1 VSKRGAN
8 QFDVIVVG
16 GGPAGAMMGWKLAR
30 DGVRV
35 AVLERSVF
43 PREKVCGDFV
53 EPSGLRLMRAMGCDA
68 ALDGP
73 DRLPITDN
81 RVYFGPHMVC
91 QGRIPYYDGAN
102 SQPDHALIIPRSE
115 LDAMLLQRA
124 ADVGA
129 TVMMGCAAG
138 AVRSGGGGC
147 EVDMRQ
153 GGAMRTLTAP
163 LVVGADGFESLVGRS
178 AGLERRDRR
187 HIGVARRV
195 YLENVD
201 VNAGETTIWF
211 DEDHIPGY
219 GWMFP
224 MPGGRANFGVGVL
237 SESAER
243 FGLSV
248 PKIFE
253 ESLGRLRIRHPGC
266 AGARIVSKPLGGV
279 VKAYGGIDRNHF
291 DGGLLIGD
299 AGSFVDPITGEGITQ
314 GMESA
319 VIASRTLAA
328 ALAAGRFDAA
338 FLARYD
344 NDFRAY
350 FDPTMLYVGF
360 CAVIMRNW
368 HFRELVWRVTRR
380 GFERAHQDAEFGRIA
395 GAGFGGVDVRPRAII
410 VKLWMA
416 IFGQLARGGVDA
428 VTALLSGKGA
438 GGSARDLVGDL
449 SAWERGWR
457 ASVADDAA
465 WHYAWL
471 ADAARALARMGPALA
486 ADENPRLRGVEI

>member
-1 VSKRGAN
+1 MATDR
-8 QFDVIVVG
+8 FDVIVVG
-16 GGPAGAMMGWKLAR
+16 GGPAGAMLGWKLAR

-35 AVLERSVF
+35 AILERSVF

-53 EPSGLRLMRAMGCDA
+53 EPSGLRMILAMGCGA
-68 ALDGP
+68 ALEGA
-73 DRLPITDN
+73 DRLPITAN
-81 RVYFGPHMVC
+81 RVYFGPHIVC
-91 QGRIPYYDGAN
+91 QGPIRYYDGAGG
-102 SQPDHALIIPRSE
+102 QPEHALIIPRSE
-115 LDAMLLQRA
+115 LDAMLLQQAGDGGA
-124 ADVGA
+124 AVF
-129 TVMMGCAAG
+129 MGCAAG
-138 AVRSGGGGC
+138 AVRASATGAA
-147 EVDMRQ
+147 VDVRQ
-153 GGAMRTLTAP
+153 GGSTRTLSAP

-195 YLENVD
+195 YLEGVEVD
-201 VNAGETTIWF
+201 AGETTIWF

-243 FGLSV
+243 FGRSV
-248 PKIFE
+248 PKIFAE
-253 ESLGRLRIRHPGC
+253 ALARLRLRHPGC
-266 AGARIVSKPLGGV
+266 AQARMASKPLGGV

-291 DGGLLIGD
+291 HGGLLIGD

-319 VIASRTLAA
+319 IIASRTLKA
-328 ALAAGRFDAA
+328 ALAAGRFDAG
-338 FLARYD
+338 FLAQYD
-344 NDFRAY
+344 DEFRAY

-360 CAVIMRNW
+360 CAAIMRNW

-380 GFERAHQDAEFGRIA
+380 GFERANRDAEFGRIA

-410 VKLWMA
+410 IKLWTA
-416 IFGQLARGGVDA
+416 IFGQLARGGIDA
-428 VTALLSGKGA
+428 VTTLLSGKGG
-438 GGSARDLVGDL
+438 GGSALELVGDL
-449 SAWERGWR
+449 AAWERGWR

-471 ADAARALARMGPALA
+471 ADVARALARLGPLLA
-486 ADENPRLRGVEI
+486 VDENPRVRGVEI

>member
-1 VSKRGAN
+1 MAYSR
-8 QFDVIVVG
+8 FDVIVVG
-16 GGPAGAMMGWKLAR
+16 GGPAGAMLGWKLASA
-30 DGVRV
+30 GASV
-35 AVLERSVF
+35 AVLERSVY

-53 EPSGLRLMRAMGCDA
+53 EPSGLRLIRAMGCGG
-68 ALDGP
+68 ALDGA

-81 RVYFGPHMVC
+81 RVYFGPHIVC
-91 QGRIPYYDGAN
+91 QGRIPYYEGKDG
-102 SQPDHALIIPRSE
+102 QPAFGLIIPRFE

-129 TVMMGCAAG
+129 TVLMGTAAG
-138 AVRSGGGGC
+138 AVRLGNNGC
-147 EVDMRQ
+147 EVDIRQ
-153 GGAMRTLTAP
+153 GSKTRKLTAP
-163 LVVGADGFESLVGRS
+163 LVVGADGFESLVGRT

-195 YLENVD
+195 YLENIDVD
-201 VNAGETTIWF
+201 AGETTIWF

-248 PKIFE
+248 PRIFQE
-253 ESLGRLRIRHPGC
+253 ALGRLRLRHPGC
-266 AGARIVSKPLGGV
+266 AGARVASSPLGGV

-319 VIASRTLAA
+319 VIGSKTLLA

-338 FLARYD
+338 YLARYD
-344 NDFRAY
+344 TDFRAY

-360 CAVIMRNW
+360 CAAVMRNW

-380 GFERAHQDAEFGRIA
+380 GFERANRDAEFGRVA

-410 VKLWMA
+410 VKLWTA
-416 IFGQLARGGVDA
+416 IFEQLARGGLDA

-438 GGSARDLVGDL
+438 GGSARELVGDL
-449 SAWERGWR
+449 AAWERGWR

-471 ADAARALARMGPALA
+471 ADVARALARLGPVMGV
-486 ADENPRLRGVEI
+486 DENPRVKGLEI

>member
-1 VSKRGAN
+1 MASDH
-8 QFDVIVVG
+8 FDVIVVG
-16 GGPAGAMMGWKLAR
+16 GGPAGAMLGWTLAGA
-30 DGVRV
+30 GVRV

-53 EPSGLRLMRAMGCDA
+53 EPSGLRMIRAMGCGA
-68 ALDGP
+68 ALDGA

-81 RVYFGPHMVC
+81 RVYFGPHIVC
-91 QGRIPYYDGAN
+91 QGPIPYYDGAGG
-102 SQPDHALIIPRSE
+102 QPAHALIIPRSE

-124 ADVGA
+124 GDCGA
-129 TVMMGCAAG
+129 TVMMATAAG
-138 AVRSGGGGC
+138 AVRLGSNGCAVDVRQAGGT
-147 EVDMRQ
+147 
-153 GGAMRTLTAP
+153 RTLIAP
-163 LVVGADGFESLVGRS
+163 LVVGADGFESLVGRA

-195 YLENVD
+195 YLENVEMD
-201 VNAGETTIWF
+201 AGETTIWF

-248 PKIFE
+248 PKIFQE
-253 ESLGRLRIRHPGC
+253 ALGRLRIRHPGC
-266 AGARIVSKPLGGV
+266 AGARLASKPLGGV

-291 DGGLLIGD
+291 DGGLLVGD

-319 VIASRTLAA
+319 VIASKTLLA
-328 ALAAGRFDAA
+328 ALAEGRFDAA

-344 NDFRAY
+344 DDFRTH

-360 CAVIMRNW
+360 CAAVMRNW

-380 GFERAHQDAEFGRIA
+380 GFERANRDAEFGRVA
-395 GAGFGGVDVRPRAII
+395 GAGFGGVDVQPRAILI
-410 VKLWMA
+410 KLWTA
-416 IFGQLARGGVDA
+416 IFGQLARGGAEA

-438 GGSARDLVGDL
+438 GGSARDLLGDL

-471 ADAARALARMGPALA
+471 ADVARAMARLGPALTA
-486 ADENPRLRGVEI
+486 GENPRVRGLEI